1 MKTNHEYRIKNRVGR
16 DLILMYGPAV
26 RSQEAFGAAE
36 YDVPSARS
44 LVDQCRGWTSWMLAQ
59 GVLNDPCS
67 RSAGTVTQ
75 CIAHHFRA
83 QDHYRPLQLLLDHR
97 YDLSQFPQPA
107 FETCLVDPK
116 VAASELGPRVHR
128 QCAAAFG
135 LLDIADHDRVR
146 KSQ

>member
-1 MKTNHEYRIKNRVGR
+1 MTHSVAPGWS
-16 DLILMYGPAV
+16 YGP
-26 RSQEAFGAAE
+26 RSYHLPRIESESGHWHNIFRNWRDASSSNMNRNAM
-36 YDVPSARS
+36 YR
-44 LVDQCRGWTSWMLAQ
+44 T
-59 GVLNDPCS
+59 
-67 RSAGTVTQ
+67 
-75 CIAHHFRA
+75 FRA